1 MCWRHLGGAGGHRG
15 CMGGMS
21 GDVMRVQG
29 AAGLQ
34 KWDAGGGVGTER
46 TPGAQCQTMQRDP
59 VGAGA
64 MPAGTPHPQLRPHP
78 PSPLSTSGQ
87 GRSPPPPPHSLSHT
101 HTHPGSIPPP
111 PPGSGAAL
119 KAASPRS
126 AQRGPAER
134 RAPCAHLRPPRPPRA
149 AQPPRRPPP
158 SASWP

>member
-1 MCWRHLGGAGGHRG
+1 MYGGDVRRCNEGAGGCGIAEVGCRG
-15 CMGGMS
+15 GGGYRKDS
-21 GDVMRVQG
+21 RRSVPDD
-29 AAGLQ
+29 AAGPSGCGS
-34 KWDAGGGVGTER
+34 DAR
-46 TPGAQCQTMQRDP
+46 RHASP
-59 VGAGA
+59 
-64 MPAGTPHPQLRPHP
+64 PA
-78 PSPLSTSGQ
+78 PSPSSFSPLYLRAGPFSTS
-87 GRSPPPPPHSLSHT
+87 PPHSLSHT